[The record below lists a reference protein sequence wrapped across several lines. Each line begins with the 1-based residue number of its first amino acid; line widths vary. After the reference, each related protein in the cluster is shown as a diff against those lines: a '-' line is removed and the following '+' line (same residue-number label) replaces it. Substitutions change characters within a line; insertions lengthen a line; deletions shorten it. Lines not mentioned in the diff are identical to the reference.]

1 MRDFLKTKQ
10 LEAVKISQNT
20 QDLSIKWSCHLNSWA
35 WNHTESSLIFQSQQ
49 KSISFQQAIWMGK
62 ALGYRMR
69 RTVHDPPW
77 EPLILP
83 TVASPE
89 VPLLPGPESVLLSP
103 VWFAKP
109 ICRFSF
115 VLFMPPMESEAVVL
129 FFQVGVTLDGLMVT
143 AFTGLDSILIL
154 FPKKRTEKNY
164 FSKRNVRVK
173 AVLYVY
179 FPEVSFATIKFH
191 FSLFASW
198 TSLQQNTFRF
208 PCI

>member
-1 MRDFLKTKQ
+1 M
-10 LEAVKISQNT
+10 
-20 QDLSIKWSCHLNSWA
+20 C
-35 WNHTESSLIFQSQQ
+35 
-49 KSISFQQAIWMGK
+49 K
-62 ALGYRMR
+62 ARGYRMR
-69 RTVHDPPW
+69 RTVHGQPW

-83 TVASPE
+83 AVASPE

-103 VWFAKP
+103 VWFAKL

-115 VLFMPPMESEAVVL
+115 VLFMPPMELEAVVL
-129 FFQVGVTLDGLMVT
+129 FVQVGVTLVGLMVT
-143 AFTGLDSILIL
+143 AFIGLESILIL

-164 FSKRNVRVK
+164 FSKRNVKIK

-179 FPEVSFATIKFH
+179 FPEVSFATTKFH

>member
-1 MRDFLKTKQ
+1 
-10 LEAVKISQNT
+10 
-20 QDLSIKWSCHLNSWA
+20 
-35 WNHTESSLIFQSQQ
+35 
-49 KSISFQQAIWMGK
+49 
-62 ALGYRMR
+62 
-69 RTVHDPPW
+69 
-77 EPLILP
+77 
-83 TVASPE
+83 
-89 VPLLPGPESVLLSP
+89 
-103 VWFAKP
+103 
-109 ICRFSF
+109 
-115 VLFMPPMESEAVVL
+115 MPPTESEAVVL